1 MPVGLS
7 DEEESKDEESK
18 NVNARQTEAHPKNF
32 DESLFLDKIKEFNPN
47 VESALPGIAEDEP
60 AAEFDITQVE

>member
-18 NVNARQTEAHPKNF
+18 KVNNRQTEAVPKNF

-47 VESALPGIAEDEP
+47 ESELPEIAEDEP

>member
-1 MPVGLS
+1 MGLS

-18 NVNARQTEAHPKNF
+18 KVNNQQSAALPKNF
-32 DESLFLDKIKEFNPN
+32 DESLFLDKIKEFNPTN
-47 VESALPGIAEDEP
+47 ESELPEIAEDEP